1 MNKISKK
8 IVQNKWWILIV
19 SLILVI
25 PAIWGMLNTKINY
38 DILVYLPDDIETM
51 KGEDILTNDFNMGA
65 FSLSIVEN
73 MNSKDVLKLE
83 DKISNITGVEK
94 VATIDDITGTNIPI
108 KMLPQTFTD
117 KLAKDNTTLMLI
129 TFKES
134 TSNQE
139 TLDAVQSIR
148 DLTSSTA
155 KIGGMSAMVLDT
167 MHLSDSE
174 VPIYVI
180 IAVILCII
188 VLMICLDSYLVPFIL
203 LINIGVAIL
212 YNMGTNIFLGNISY
226 ITKAISAVLQLGVT
240 TDFSIFLYHRYEAAK
255 KETANKENA
264 MVLAINDTFTS
275 VLGSSL
281 TTIAGFLAL
290 CTMTLLLGKDIG
302 IVMAKGVLF
311 GVICVLTLFPALIL
325 IFDKQID
332 KTIHK
337 EILPQ
342 FTGVKNFVIKHYKL
356 ILIIFI
362 ILCIP
367 AYIGNKNINVYYD
380 LSRSLPTT
388 LDFSIANKE
397 LEDKYNIVSPEVILV
412 DKNMKNNTLNEMVD
426 KIKNVDGIDFALN
439 YADFSSLGIAEDM
452 LPEKIES
459 TFKDGKYQMIIINSK
474 YSIATDE
481 LNNQIT
487 TINDIVKSYDENA
500 IVAGEGPLMKDMVN
514 ISNTDFNNVNYTSI
528 AIIFIIMVFVLKS
541 ISLPIILVT
550 AIEFAIFVNMAS
562 FYYTGVTLPFIAS
575 IVIGTIQLGA
585 TIDYAILMT
594 TKYLDKRKT
603 GADKFTSMHYSLDNS
618 VRSIFTSGLCF
629 FAATFGVGL
638 YSKIDIIGAIC
649 HLIARGALISMAA
662 VILILPSLLLIFD
675 PIIIKTTA
683 GFKKGLQKMK
693 NNKKLVATMLVIGMM
708 FPLTVGATSKDETV
722 YQRIDNNG
730 NIIDTVVNEELQD
743 VDGDVLDESDLENI
757 LNVNG
762 DEEYFKDNNK
772 ITWKSNGTNIYY
784 QGTTTKKLPLNIAIE
799 YYLDDKQTSIQ
810 DLTGKAG
817 HITIKLE
824 YTNLEKHG
832 NLYTP
837 FVVTMGTLIDND
849 NNTNIKVN
857 NGKVVSNG
865 KQSVI
870 VGIATPGLSDSLN
883 ISELSK
889 LNYLTIDYDTTDFK
903 QTDIYNVYTPKLLDT
918 DDLKVFD
925 KLDTIYDDVNELS
938 SASTKLV
945 NGASTLN
952 NGMSEYKTNLKTY
965 KDGVNTAYV
974 GSKKITKEVYNSI
987 SNLENSE
994 AIDEA
999 TLTQI
1004 KQNVE
1009 NEVKTTFTD
1018 DYKKQIG
1025 NQAVAALKETTDYQG
1040 IKAKEDA
1047 LETKLKNALSAS
1059 NVTDATSLISY
1070 LDTNIANC
1078 NAIINNA
1085 SATNEQKIAAYSQ
1098 MQALITKETNLKTL
1112 VSGIETYK
1120 TILSGL
1126 EKTAYNTAITTSY
1139 NTAITTA
1146 DNTAINVAK
1155 SVANT
1160 AKANTISSLNTLVSG
1175 LTSLTNGLANI
1186 NSATGKLYTATEELN
1201 AGTTELAEGLET
1213 FDTEGIQK
1221 IANYVNGDL
1230 KTLENNLNGLKELGN
1245 DYDTFTK
1252 KASNMNGE
1260 TKFIVKIEANQN

>member
-1 MNKISKK
+1 
-8 IVQNKWWILIV
+8 
-19 SLILVI
+19 
-25 PAIWGMLNTKINY
+25 
-38 DILVYLPDDIETM
+38 
-51 KGEDILTNDFNMGA
+51 
-65 FSLSIVEN
+65 
-73 MNSKDVLKLE
+73 
-83 DKISNITGVEK
+83 
-94 VATIDDITGTNIPI
+94 
-108 KMLPQTFTD
+108 MLPKTFTD

-148 DLTSSTA
+148 DLTTNTA

-167 MHLSDSE
+167 MNLSNSE

-255 KETANKENA
+255 KEQANKEDA

-332 KTIHK
+332 KTVHK

-342 FTGVKNFVIKHYKL
+342 FTSIKNFVIKHYKL
-356 ILIIFI
+356 ILIIFV

-367 AYIGNKNINVYYD
+367 AYIGNKNVKVYYD

-397 LEDKYNIVSPEVILV
+397 LEEKYNIVSPEVILV

-426 KIKNVDGIDFALN
+426 KIKDVDGIDFALT
-439 YADFSSLGIAEDM
+439 YAQFSSLGIPEEM
-452 LPEKIES
+452 LPNNIENI
-459 TFKDGKYQMIIINSK
+459 FKDGKYQMVIINSK

-481 LNNQIT
+481 LNKQISEV
-487 TINDIVKSYDENA
+487 NNIVKNYDENA

-528 AIIFIIMVFVLKS
+528 AIIFLIMVFVLKS

-662 VILILPSLLLIFD
+662 VILILPSLLLVFD
-675 PIIIKTTA
+675 PLIIRTTA
-683 GFKKGLQKMK
+683 GFKKGFNKMK
-693 NNKKLVATMLVIGMM
+693 NNKKLVTTLLIIGMM
-708 FPLTVGATSKDETV
+708 FPLSVGATSKDETV
-722 YQRIDNNG
+722 YQRIDGDG

-743 VDGDVLDESDLENI
+743 VSGDVLDESDLENI
-757 LNVNG
+757 LNING
-762 DEEYFKDNNK
+762 DEEYLKDNNK
-772 ITWKSNGTNIYY
+772 ITWKSNGSNIYY
-784 QGTTTKKLPLNIAIE
+784 QGTTTKKLPLNIAIK
-799 YYLDDKQTSIQ
+799 YYLDNEQTSIQ
-810 DLTGKAG
+810 DLNGKSG

-837 FVVTMGTLIDND
+837 FVVTMGTLINND
-849 NNTNIKVN
+849 NNTNIKIN

-865 KQSVI
+865 SQSII

-965 KDGVNTAYV
+965 KDGVANAYA

-987 SNLENSE
+987 SNLENNE
-994 AIDEA
+994 AIDA
-999 TLTQI
+999 TTLAQI
-1004 KQNVE
+1004 KTAAE
-1009 NEVKTTFTD
+1009 DKVKATFTN
-1018 DYKKQIG
+1018 DYKMQIG
-1025 NQAVAALKETTDYQG
+1025 NQAIASLKTTTDYQS
-1040 IKAKEDA
+1040 IVAKENA
-1047 LETKLKNALSAS
+1047 LETQLKSTLVNS
-1059 NVTDATSLISY
+1059 NVTDANALISY
-1070 LDTNIANC
+1070 LETNITNC
-1078 NAIINNA
+1078 TAIINNA
-1085 SATNEQKIAAYSQ
+1085 NATNEQKVAAYSQ
-1098 MQALITKETNLKTL
+1098 MQTLVTKENNLKALI
-1112 VSGIETYK
+1112 SGIDTYK
-1120 TILSGL
+1120 SILNGL
-1126 EKTAYNTAITTSY
+1126 EKTAYNTAITTAY
-1139 NTAITTA
+1139 NTAIMTA
-1146 DNTAINVAK
+1146 DSASQMVAK
-1155 SVANT
+1155 SVADT
-1160 AKANTISSLNTLVSG
+1160 AKTNTVASLNTLVSG

-1201 AGTTELAEGLET
+1201 DGTTKLAEGLES
-1213 FDTEGIQK
+1213 FDTDGIQK

-1230 KTLENNLNGLKELGN
+1230 KALENNLKGLRDLGN
-1245 DYDTFTK
+1245 DYTTFTK
-1252 KASNMNGE
+1252 KSNNMNGE